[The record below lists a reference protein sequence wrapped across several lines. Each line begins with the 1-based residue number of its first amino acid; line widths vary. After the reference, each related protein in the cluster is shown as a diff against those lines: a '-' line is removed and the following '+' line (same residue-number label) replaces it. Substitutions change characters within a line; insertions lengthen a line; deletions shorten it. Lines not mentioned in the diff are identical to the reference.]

1 MSAGTILARAA
12 RRMWLIWMPV
22 IFAVLAV
29 SVMTASMENG
39 LSVLAIMVAG
49 GLVIMSLGDWFSA
62 ELAANRA
69 S

>member
-1 MSAGTILARAA
+1 MSAGTIIARAT
-12 RRMWLIWMPV
+12 RRMWLIWMPA

-29 SVMTASMENG
+29 AVMTASMQNG

-49 GLVIMSLGDWFSA
+49 GLVLMSLGDWFSA

>member
-12 RRMWLIWMPV
+12 RRLWLVWMPV
-22 IFAVLAV
+22 IFATLAISVL
-29 SVMTASMENG
+29 TASQQTG
-39 LSVLAIMVAG
+39 VSLLAIMVAG
-49 GLVIMSLGDWFSA
+49 ALVIMSLGDWFSA